1 MRGVVAVEEATI
13 DPGSVSTI
21 GETIKNLIPGLVDIE
36 AASASHAKRLLDLH
50 GDRLRIMDEQGV
62 EYMLLAHTSPGCQ
75 GQTDPRVAQEMAVR
89 SNNWLSEQV
98 KANPARFGAL
108 AALSMHDPVQAA
120 AELKRGVQELG
131 FFGGLVNDY
140 QSVGADGAG
149 RVYYDTKDYDPFW
162 QVVEE
167 LDVPIYFH
175 PRYPPSP
182 DLAPAASQY
191 GKRGHLLGAGVQFH
205 LDLSWHIYAVCSGGR
220 SSSSS
225 KLRGLISK
233 LHLWHPHPF
242 SVC

>member
-21 GETIKNLIPGLVDIE
+21 AETIKCLIPGLVDVD
-36 AASASHAKRLLDLH
+36 AATASHAKRLLDLH
-50 GDRLRIMDEQGV
+50 EDRLRIMDEQGV

-75 GQTDPRVAQEMAVR
+75 GQQDSQLAQETAIR

-98 KANPARFGAL
+98 KINPARFGAL

-120 AELKRGVQELG
+120 TELRRAVQELG

-140 QSVGADGAG
+140 QSVGTDGSG

-162 QVVEE
+162 KVVEE

-175 PRYPPSP
+175 PRYPPLP
-182 DLAPAASQY
+182 DLAPDAPQY

-205 LDLSWHIYAVCSGGR
+205 LDLSWHIYSICSGGTFCQSAL
-220 SSSSS
+220 SSMQQEFP
-225 KLRGLISK
+225 RAM
-233 LHLWHPHPF
+233 F
-242 SVC
+242 N